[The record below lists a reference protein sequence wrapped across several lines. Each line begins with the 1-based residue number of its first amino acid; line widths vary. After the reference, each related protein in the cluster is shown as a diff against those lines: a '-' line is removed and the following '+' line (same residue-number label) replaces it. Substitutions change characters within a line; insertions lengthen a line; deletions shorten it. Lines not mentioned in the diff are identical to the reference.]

1 MSSSQNASPAEQG
14 LFDHS
19 LAPALGLSLVI
30 ALLLAIISA
39 AGLLWPQFVYPNAAL
54 RDAFLPNDAANLAIG
69 LPVLLLP
76 LGLAWKKKPA
86 GRLLLPGALLFVIYN
101 EIVYL
106 IAIPN
111 YGFTT
116 AYGALIGLS
125 LFALFE
131 LYRSIDREAVRNSL
145 AGAVRARL
153 SGGVLAGLG
162 LLFLL
167 RAGATLASALASRA
181 AIPGAD
187 LGLHTADIILSL
199 TWIAGG
205 VLLWRRTAWGY
216 TAGLGLL
223 LQGSALFASLLA
235 LMLIR
240 PYITTQ
246 PFIVADFM
254 VILVM
259 SLVCFIPFGLYARAA
274 ARASKSKID

>member
-1 MSSSQNASPAEQG
+1 MSSSQDASPAGPG
-14 LFDHS
+14 LVDHS
-19 LAPALGLSLVI
+19 LAPAIGLSLVI
-30 ALLLAIISA
+30 ALLLAMVSA
-39 AGLLWPQFVYPNAAL
+39 AGLLWPHFVYPRAAL
-54 RDAFLPNDAANLAIG
+54 RDSFLPNDATNLVIG
-69 LPVLLLP
+69 LPALLLP

-86 GRLLLPGALLFVIYN
+86 GRLLLPGALVFVIYN

-131 LYRSIDREAVRNSL
+131 LYRGIDREAVRSRL

-162 LLFLL
+162 LLFFL
-167 RAGATLASALASRA
+167 RAVGMLVSALASRA
-181 AIPGAD
+181 AIPGAE

-199 TWIAGG
+199 AWSAGG

-235 LMLIR
+235 LLLIR
-240 PYITTQ
+240 PYITAQ
-246 PFIVADFM
+246 PFIFADFA
-254 VILVM
+254 VILLM

-274 ARASKSKID
+274 ARAPKTKIN